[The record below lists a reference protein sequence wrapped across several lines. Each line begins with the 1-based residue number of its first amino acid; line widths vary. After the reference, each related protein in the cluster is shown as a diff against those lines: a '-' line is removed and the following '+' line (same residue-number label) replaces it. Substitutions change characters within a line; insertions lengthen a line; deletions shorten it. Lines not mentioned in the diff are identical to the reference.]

1 VWDWPWEDCVPFG
14 KRGDEEKDP
23 AVMSREL
30 RDKALSVT
38 AADLSLAPTQTRL
51 DVWGVLME
59 LGYPQATATLAV
71 FADGTSSLYI
81 STGGGVIGS
90 GEHKPVREE
99 SEKFLFAAQCFIE
112 HFEPAGETPYP
123 KPGRVRFYI
132 RTFETT
138 LAAEADEQELGRNLH
153 ELGPLFHAGHAVI
166 TQMRLISERRD
177 EA

>member
-1 VWDWPWEDCVPFG
+1 VPFG
-14 KRGDEEKDP
+14 KKRDEEKDP
-23 AVMSREL
+23 AAMSREL

-38 AADLSLAPTQTRL
+38 AAELSLAPTQAHI

-59 LGYPQATATLAV
+59 LGYPQAIATLAV

-90 GEHKPVREE
+90 GEHKPVRDVAER
-99 SEKFLFAAQCFIE
+99 FLFAAQGLIE

-138 LAAEADEQELGRNLH
+138 LAAEADEQELGRNFH
-153 ELGPLFHAGHAVI
+153 ELAPLFHAGHAVI

-177 EA
+177 DA